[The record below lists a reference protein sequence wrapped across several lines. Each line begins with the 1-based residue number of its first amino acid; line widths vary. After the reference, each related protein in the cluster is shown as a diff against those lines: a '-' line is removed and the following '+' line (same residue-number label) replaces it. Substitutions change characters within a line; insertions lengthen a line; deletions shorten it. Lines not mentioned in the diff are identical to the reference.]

1 MPRRSIAILTLIIA
15 ISLTVGLS
23 LFAIRNFSS
32 AKPIAD
38 DNLRGLALTI
48 ASAMEGVAD
57 RDPSLKSLASFQSS
71 EIAYAMIISSP
82 GKILFHSNPDLV
94 GNDVGD
100 DRYRAALTTVI
111 LGGERVLLGTGEQVY
126 EFQAPFHLA
135 GKISVLRLALHTW
148 QYEAVMRRARFGVI
162 VIFSLLALGWGLGTA
177 VFLLLRRQDAQEK
190 LSARQHELARL
201 GEVGAVLAH
210 EIRNPLAG
218 IKGYGQLLEERLP
231 EGAERGFARLI
242 VGESE
247 RMEAL
252 VNDILLYTRS
262 EPMPTSECNL
272 ATVSASVLELLD
284 RQVEES
290 CVRVVCSVQTG
301 LTALCPEEG
310 ARRVLLNLITNALQ
324 AAKRDGQIG
333 VTGLEDG
340 KWAKI
345 IITDNGPGISAGMRP
360 QLFEPFRT
368 SKARGAGLGL
378 AVCKKIVD
386 ACGGDISAGDAPG
399 GGAIFTVRLPL
410 AGKDK
415 ETC

>member
-1 MPRRSIAILTLIIA
+1 MPPRSIAILTLIIA

-23 LFAIRNFSS
+23 SFALRNFSS

-71 EIAYAMIISSP
+71 EIAYAMIISSS
-82 GKILFHSNPDLV
+82 GKILFHSNPDLI
-94 GNDVGD
+94 GNDAGD
-100 DRYRAALTTVI
+100 DRYRKVLKTVT
-111 LGGERVLLGTGEQVY
+111 LGEERVRLGTGEQVY

-135 GKISVLRLALHTW
+135 GKISVLRLAIHTW
-148 QYEAVMRRARFGVI
+148 QYEAVMRRARFGI
-162 VIFSLLALGWGLGTA
+162 TVIFSLLALGWVLGTA
-177 VFLLLRRQDAQEK
+177 VFLLLRRQAAQEK

-210 EIRNPLAG
+210 EVRNPLAG

-231 EGAERGFARLI
+231 DGAERGFARLI
-242 VGESE
+242 VGESV

-262 EPMPTSECNL
+262 EPMPASSCDL
-272 ATVSASVLELLD
+272 AEVGASVLELLAL
-284 RQVEES
+284 QAEES
-290 CVRVVCSVQTG
+290 GVLLQGSIPAG
-301 LTALCPEEG
+301 LIVLCPEEWL
-310 ARRVLLNLITNALQ
+310 RRVLLNLITNALQ
-324 AAKRDGQIG
+324 ASGRDGRILVAARQ
-333 VTGLEDG
+333 DG
-340 KWAKI
+340 KWAE
-345 IITDNGPGISAGMRP
+345 ITVADNGPGISAGMRP
-360 QLFEPFRT
+360 LLFEPFCT

-386 ACGGDISAGDAPG
+386 GCGGDISAGDAPG
-399 GGAIFTVRLPL
+399 GGALFTVRLPL
-410 AGKDK
+410 QQKD
-415 ETC
+415 E